1 MSRKAAAVGS
11 LFIRE
16 NAASVAFIKIKY
28 GQPNERLITVSFQEL
43 LDRQEELKS
52 IALAISEESEQKV
65 RRYLFDFKRAP
76 KIKAAKKEFL
86 SREQIINFMSRAPEA
101 LAQLIEHDPK
111 CQNSENRKLA
121 LEIWKS
127 WTPIRH
133 LISSMSGW
141 NIKEADSKRE
151 LGWGPLPKKEDG
163 VDAEPEAT

>member
-1 MSRKAAAVGS
+1 MSGKVAAVGS

-16 NAASVAFIKIKY
+16 NATSVAFVKVKY
-28 GQPNERLITVSFQEL
+28 GQPNERLITVPFEEL

-52 IALAISEESEQKV
+52 IALAISEESEKKV
-65 RRYLFDFKRAP
+65 RRYLFDFKRSP
-76 KIKAAKKEFL
+76 KIKAAKKEVL
-86 SREQIINFMSRAPEA
+86 TREQIINFMSRAPEA
-101 LAQLIEHDPK
+101 LAQLIEQDPK

-121 LEIWKS
+121 LEVWKS
-127 WTPIRH
+127 WTPIRQ
-133 LISSMSGW
+133 LISNVSGW